1 MISGNNVKL
10 LPIESNDENFLTVY
24 PTIRTITS
32 DETQFSRRSV
42 SIDMPV
48 ALKTKLNNVKTIQV
62 NTSSLPET
70 KALPIATTD
79 GNNINLRYIGV
90 NDTNFMRIL
99 SLYDPQSGG
108 TGIFFDLETSVQHRL
123 NDVNNVT
130 IQKEST
136 TRPNLTY
143 PVEIIGSTAQ
153 VFPLNAITNDN
164 IIVTL
169 AEPLLA
175 GSGRSIEI
183 DLSTTVRDKS
193 NNF

>member
-48 ALKTKLNNVKTIQV
+48 AFKTKLNNIKAIQV

-79 GNNINLRYIGV
+79 GNNINLRC
-90 NDTNFMRIL
+90 
-99 SLYDPQSGG
+99 Q
-108 TGIFFDLETSVQHRL
+108 
-123 NDVNNVT
+123 
-130 IQKEST
+130 
-136 TRPNLTY
+136 
-143 PVEIIGSTAQ
+143 
-153 VFPLNAITNDN
+153 
-164 IIVTL
+164 
-169 AEPLLA
+169 
-175 GSGRSIEI
+175 
-183 DLSTTVRDKS
+183 
-193 NNF
+193 